1 MMTAQM
7 KHRYKYIVYVIV
19 LGFLFWR
26 SCYFE
31 RLDKVRQAQE
41 QKAFDPAQFARDFWN
56 NELLRNL
63 DRATDAQTL
72 LDALNT
78 DIEEAN
84 KKYGRR
90 LGLAG
95 SYYHMLTGQGKVV
108 SIGEDGVLLSITA
121 PESEPEIMVITR
133 NVYGNAIRDA
143 SGLINVSNF
152 PNSRDFNNISQQ
164 INRIVMNEV
173 LPAFCQEVKEAATV
187 RFVGAAEIKQDEG
200 LIRPLPVVPILLEIQ

>member
-1 MMTAQM
+1 MKQ
-7 KHRYKYIVYVIV
+7 KHRYTLYVIV

-31 RLDKVRQAQE
+31 RLDEVRQAQE
-41 QKAFDPAQFARDFWN
+41 QKAFDPAEFAKDFWN
-56 NELLRNL
+56 NKLRRNL

-72 LDALNT
+72 LDAFGADT
-78 DIEEAN
+78 EQAN

-95 SYYHMLTGQGKVV
+95 SYYHMLAGRGRVV
-108 SIGEDGVLLSITA
+108 SISEAGVLISIRA
-121 PESEPEIMVITR
+121 PESEPEILIITR
-133 NVYGNAIRDA
+133 DVYGNAIRDA
-143 SGLINVSNF
+143 SGLINVSDF

-164 INRIVMNEV
+164 INKIVMNEV
-173 LPAFCQEVKEAATV
+173 LPAFCQDVKEAATV

-200 LIRPLPVVPILLEIQ
+200 LIRPLPIVPILLEIQ